1 MKKTCVFIIG
11 TNGSGKSSVARCLQ
25 RKFGGIAGT
34 SELLTLCNDPRVC
47 FAGKYAPD
55 GSYGGVD
62 SLNNTRSLRGIVAE
76 ALKTHD
82 VIFCE
87 GSYLDTFGVNTTTA
101 IMQAERQLIV
111 LLVASPAILGK
122 RLAERSK
129 RKEKQNKVVK
139 TTILNKQR
147 RCINV
152 ACKYQQAYCPVMA
165 FPTDKVP
172 SENIADKIIDWLMLS
187 DERL

>member
-1 MKKTCVFIIG
+1 MKTCVFIIG

-25 RKFGGIAGT
+25 RRFGGIAGAT
-34 SELLTLCNDPRVC
+34 HEFTMCNDSRVC
-47 FAGKYAPD
+47 FAGKYAAD

-62 SLNNTRSLRGIVAE
+62 SLNNTRLLRGIVAE

-87 GSYLDTFGVNTTTA
+87 GSFLDTFGINTTTA

-111 LLVASPAILGK
+111 LLVASPSVLSK
-122 RLAERSK
+122 RLAKRSK
-129 RKEKQNKVVK
+129 DKEKQNKVVK

-152 ACKYQQAYCPVMA
+152 ARKYQQAYCPVMA
-165 FPTDKVP
+165 FLTDKVP
-172 SENIADKIIDWLMLS
+172 PEDIADKIIDWLMLS